1 MIKFQSE
8 AAPLIVIEQTSNAF
22 SSKILSCLEFFV
34 IENKNSRVSQIS

>member
-22 SSKILSCLEFFV
+22 FSKNFIMFGVFCDR
-34 IENKNSRVSQIS
+34 K